1 MASLQGALAALPL
14 EGRIPRTNVTFPV
27 HTPAA
32 KDDMPDIIFTG
43 GNIIE
48 ALEGKKGNASPGMDG
63 VTFGMLKL
71 APLGGTNTAPGFLAT
86 PR

>member
-1 MASLQGALAALPL
+1 
-14 EGRIPRTNVTFPV
+14 
-27 HTPAA
+27 
-32 KDDMPDIIFTG
+32 MPDIIFTG

>member
-1 MASLQGALAALPL
+1 
-14 EGRIPRTNVTFPV
+14 
-27 HTPAA
+27 
-32 KDDMPDIIFTG
+32 MPDIIFTG
-43 GNIIE
+43 GNIVE
-48 ALEGKKGNASPGMDG
+48 ALEGKKGSASPGMDG